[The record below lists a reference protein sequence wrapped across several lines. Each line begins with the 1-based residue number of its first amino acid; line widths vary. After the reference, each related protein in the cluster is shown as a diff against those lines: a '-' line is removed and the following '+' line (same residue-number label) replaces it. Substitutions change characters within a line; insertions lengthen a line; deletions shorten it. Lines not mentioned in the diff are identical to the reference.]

1 MSRTVVRVQPFVF
14 RHSSAPASR
23 SSRLPMAWL
32 TPAIT
37 HGADHSGPVNQLDY
51 PIGLTRWIK
60 TRTVSTSDVSRPQD
74 ATAHRR
80 SHDQVRT
87 HLGRRNSRA
96 VAGVLAGHIRIR
108 GHRGGAGA

>member
-23 SSRLPMAWL
+23 SSRLPTARL
-32 TPAIT
+32 TSAIT

-51 PIGLTRWIK
+51 PNGLTKWIK
-60 TRTVSTSDVSRPQD
+60 TRTVSASDILDAHD
-74 ATAHRR
+74 ATARRR

-87 HLGRRNSRA
+87 HLGRRHSRA
-96 VAGVLAGHIRIR
+96 VAGVLAGHI
-108 GHRGGAGA
+108 